1 MIRFFDILFSSL
13 ALIVL
18 SPLLLIVAFM
28 IVLESRGGAFFFQKR
43 TGKSGKEFYL
53 WKFRSMHIG
62 SEKKGYLTVGKRDP
76 RITKTGYFIRKYKV
90 DELPQLVNVIKGDM
104 SIVGPR
110 PEVKK
115 YVDLYT
121 EEQRVVLNVKP
132 GITDYASIM
141 YRSENEILDKS
152 IDPEKTYIEE
162 IMPEKIRLN
171 KIFINDKGLQQYF
184 RIIICTVYNIFRQR

>member
-1 MIRFFDILFSSL
+1 
-13 ALIVL
+13 
-18 SPLLLIVAFM
+18 
-28 IVLESRGGAFFFQKR
+28 
-43 TGKSGKEFYL
+43 
-53 WKFRSMHIG
+53 MHIG